1 MPDDAPEPPAAPLP
15 AEGLSE
21 ANARSARIAQL
32 EQRLARPPNVGVM
45 PPVAALALVAAV
57 LLLVLQR
64 HNAAYFFSSKEPLT
78 LGAEG
83 AYALD
88 RLISNRY
95 VQVRG
100 VPTLRA
106 AYGSQR
112 GVTVVAVGLQQT
124 PLMVWRPTLPTE
136 AWDGKGTPPR
146 PDQRP
151 FQVRG
156 RLISRAEA
164 GGTYAEAFAQ
174 LESFGEVSPQWVI
187 VESARPGGDLGGM
200 ALVTALLAFAGIN
213 GWLLARGVLARLRAR
228 RAP

>member
-1 MPDDAPEPPAAPLP
+1 MPDAPEPQAPPP

-21 ANARSARIAQL
+21 ADVRAARIAQL
-32 EQRLARPPNVGVM
+32 EQRLARPPSVGVM
-45 PPVAALALVAAV
+45 PPVAALAFVAA
-57 LLLVLQR
+57 LLLLALLR
-64 HNAAYFFSSKEPLT
+64 HDAAYFFSSKEPIT

-88 RLISNRY
+88 RLTSNRY

-106 AYGSQR
+106 AYGSHR

-124 PLMVWRPTLPTE
+124 PLMVWRPALPTE
-136 AWDGKGTPPR
+136 AWDGQGTPPR

-156 RLISRAEA
+156 RLLSRAEA
-164 GGTYAEAFAQ
+164 GGTYAEAFAR

-187 VESARPGGDLGGM
+187 VESAHPGGDLGGM
-200 ALVTALLAFAGIN
+200 ALFTALLAFAAIN
-213 GWLLARGVLARLRAR
+213 GWLLARGLVARLRAQR
-228 RAP
+228 SP